1 LRLNNFCLPQKAGQI
16 LIQIGD
22 CPKLKWVLIVG
33 QGNQPTNDL
42 LMTRKTI
49 RNQLTV
55 VAAVRGSKFEWANAT
70 RTKLDVPEIAKEAA
84 IMVEA
89 AVFQQL
95 LADESVAAQV
105 MEIFEPED

>member
-1 LRLNNFCLPQKAGQI
+1 
-16 LIQIGD
+16 
-22 CPKLKWVLIVG
+22 
-33 QGNQPTNDL
+33 
-42 LMTRKTI
+42 MTRKTI